1 MIKLLKYT
9 NCKGGFAENCLGVCE
24 NRVDHLSNKRNLY
37 IYLLPILLENKHK
50 PIWNSCS
57 SCNVCPNPN
66 KYFKILNLK
75 IGGGSLITRRL
86 RLICKNHREG
96 DL

>member
-50 PIWNSCS
+50 PI
-57 SCNVCPNPN
+57 
-66 KYFKILNLK
+66 
-75 IGGGSLITRRL
+75 
-86 RLICKNHREG
+86 
-96 DL
+96 